1 MNGLTNEEVKLSRE
15 KYGSNEITR
24 KKNKKIINIFVDNL
38 GDPIIRILLI
48 ALAVKI
54 VFLLKDFDWYE
65 TIGIVVSI
73 LLASIVSTISE
84 YGSEKAFEKLEKEAE
99 ETSAKALREKR
110 VTEIKLNDIVKGDII
125 ILEVGDKVPADG
137 NIIEGK
143 ISLDESLINGE
154 AKEKSKSFG
163 DKLYRGT
170 IVTEGKAL
178 MHVDEVG
185 NNTTYGQIAKELQI
199 ESEESPLKLRLRTLA
214 ETISKIGYIGAAL
227 VAFSYLFNVIIIHNS
242 FNYANIINTIT
253 NFRVISS
260 HILHALTLCVTVII
274 VSVPEGLPM
283 MITLVLS
290 SNMKK
295 LLKSNVLVRKLTGIE
310 TTGSLNILFTD
321 KTGTL
326 TKGKLEVI
334 GIMNANGEIES
345 YPDVIQ
351 NKYLKENLILN
362 NESTYSNETHSAIGS
377 NATDRALKEFIREN
391 STETILNKE
400 SFTSEKKYSSVTTKD
415 KTYIKGAYE
424 KLLKNT
430 NKYINKFGYERMILN
445 KDKLIEKLNAL
456 SNKGIRIVMLGIK
469 KNTEIILQGF
479 ALIRDEPRE
488 NVKEALEL
496 VSKAGI
502 HTIMIT
508 GDSKVTAA
516 SIARELNMLKE
527 GEYVITSDEL
537 KSLTDDEVKQ
547 ILPKLR
553 VVARSLP
560 SDKSRLVKISQSMG
574 YVTGMTGDGIN
585 DAPALKK
592 ADVGFSMGSGTE
604 VAKEA
609 SDIIILDNN
618 FLSITKA
625 ILFGRTI
632 FKSIRKFIIFQL
644 TVNICALAISIIGPF
659 INIESP
665 ITVVQMLWINM
676 VMDTLAGLAF
686 SYEPPLM
693 EYMEEKPKE
702 RNEKI
707 LNKYMINEIIV
718 TGLYSSLLLILFLK
732 VPFFKHMFRPD
743 ITNKYFMTGFFTL
756 FILITIFNSFNA
768 RTSRINILADI
779 KKNPVFL
786 GIIIFIASIQVI
798 IIYFGGNVFR
808 TYGLEVN
815 EFISLIFIAL
825 TVIPI
830 DWLRKYI
837 LKIKGIKKGV

>member
-1 MNGLTNEEVKLSRE
+1 MNGLTNEEVKISRE

-24 KKNKKIINIFVDNL
+24 KKNKKIISIFVDNL

-65 TIGIVVSI
+65 TIGIVASI

-99 ETSAKALREKR
+99 ETSAKALREKK
-110 VTEIKLNDIVKGDII
+110 VTEIKLNEIVKGDII

-227 VAFSYLFNVIIIHNS
+227 VAFSYLFNVIIIHNN
-242 FNYANIINTIT
+242 FNYTNIINTVT
-253 NFRVISS
+253 DFRVISG

-334 GIMNANGEIES
+334 GIMNANGEIDS

-362 NESTYSNETHSAIGS
+362 NESTYSSETHSAIGS

-400 SFTSEKKYSSVTTKD
+400 NFTSEKKYSSVTTKD

-424 KLLKNT
+424 KLLKNA

-445 KDKLIEKLNAL
+445 KDKLIEILTEELPALRAKVGLSQDEL
-456 SNKGIRIVMLGIK
+456 SNIIGISRQTYNAIETK
-469 KNTEIILQGF
+469 KRKMSWNTFLSLILLYGYNEKTTGYLETVGAF
-479 ALIRDEPRE
+479 PSSLK
-488 NVKEALEL
+488 NV
-496 VSKAGI
+496 
-502 HTIMIT
+502 
-508 GDSKVTAA
+508 
-516 SIARELNMLKE
+516 LN
-527 GEYVITSDEL
+527 V
-537 KSLTDDEVKQ
+537 
-547 ILPKLR
+547 
-553 VVARSLP
+553 
-560 SDKSRLVKISQSMG
+560 DKR
-574 YVTGMTGDGIN
+574 
-585 DAPALKK
+585 
-592 ADVGFSMGSGTE
+592 
-604 VAKEA
+604 AKE
-609 SDIIILDNN
+609 
-618 FLSITKA
+618 
-625 ILFGRTI
+625 
-632 FKSIRKFIIFQL
+632 
-644 TVNICALAISIIGPF
+644 
-659 INIESP
+659 
-665 ITVVQMLWINM
+665 
-676 VMDTLAGLAF
+676 
-686 SYEPPLM
+686 
-693 EYMEEKPKE
+693 
-702 RNEKI
+702 
-707 LNKYMINEIIV
+707 
-718 TGLYSSLLLILFLK
+718 
-732 VPFFKHMFRPD
+732 
-743 ITNKYFMTGFFTL
+743 
-756 FILITIFNSFNA
+756 
-768 RTSRINILADI
+768 
-779 KKNPVFL
+779 KK
-786 GIIIFIASIQVI
+786 
-798 IIYFGGNVFR
+798 
-808 TYGLEVN
+808 
-815 EFISLIFIAL
+815 
-825 TVIPI
+825 
-830 DWLRKYI
+830 
-837 LKIKGIKKGV
+837 

>member
-1 MNGLTNEEVKLSRE
+1 MNGLTDEEVKISRE
-15 KYGSNEITR
+15 KYGKNQITKT
-24 KKNKKIINIFVDNL
+24 KKKKVIDIFVDNL

-84 YGSEKAFEKLEKEAE
+84 YGSEKAFEKLEEEASQI
-99 ETSAKALREKR
+99 ETKVLRNKK
-110 VTEIKLNDIVKGDII
+110 VNEIKINDIVKGDIV
-125 ILEVGDKVPADG
+125 ILEQGDKIPADG
-137 NIIEGK
+137 NIVEGK
-143 ISLDESLINGE
+143 VYVDESLINGE
-154 AKEKSKSFG
+154 SKEKEKTFN

-170 IVTEGKAL
+170 IVTQGKAL
-178 MHVDEVG
+178 LHINEIG
-185 NNTTYGQIAKELQI
+185 NETAYGKIAQELQI
-199 ESEESPLKLRLRTLA
+199 ETEESPLKKRLRVLA
-214 ETISKIGYIGAAL
+214 ETISKIGYFGASL
-227 VAFSYLFNVIIIHNS
+227 VAISYLFKVIIMNN
-242 FNYANIINTIT
+242 NYNYENIIQTIT
-253 NFRVISS
+253 NIHQLSGY
-260 HILHALTLCVTVII
+260 ILHALTLCVTVII

-326 TKGKLEVI
+326 TKGRLEVI
-334 GIMNANGEIES
+334 GIMNTNLEIES

-351 NKYLKENLILN
+351 NKLLKENIILN
-362 NESTYSNETHSAIGS
+362 NESIYSSESSKAVGS

-391 STETILNKE
+391 SNIKILNKE
-400 SFTSEKKYSSVTTKD
+400 AFSSEKKYSSVTTNER
-415 KTYIKGAYE
+415 TYIKGAYE
-424 KLLKNT
+424 KLLIKST
-430 NKYINKFGYERMILN
+430 KYINKFGYERVILN
-445 KDKLIEKLNAL
+445 KEKIIEKLKEL
-456 SNKGIRIVMLGIK
+456 SNKGIRIIMLGIK
-469 KNTEIILQGF
+469 EKDEIILQGF

-488 NVKEALEL
+488 NVKEALKL
-496 VSKAGI
+496 VDKAGI
-502 HTIMIT
+502 RTIMIT
-508 GDSKVTAA
+508 GDNKETASAISK
-516 SIARELNMLKE
+516 ELNMLKE
-527 GEYVITSDEL
+527 GEYILTSDEL
-537 KSLTDDEVKQ
+537 NSMTDEQVIK
-547 ILPKLR
+547 ILPHLR

-560 SDKSRLVKISQSMG
+560 SDKSRLVKLSQKMG

-592 ADVGFSMGSGTE
+592 ADVGFAMGSGTE

-609 SDIIILDNN
+609 SDIVILDNN
-618 FLSITKA
+618 FLSIAKA

-644 TVNICALAISIIGPF
+644 TVNLCALAISIIGPF

-686 SYEPPLM
+686 SYEPPLE
-693 EYMEEKPKE
+693 EYMEEEPKSK
-702 RNEKI
+702 NEKI
-707 LNKYMINEIIV
+707 LNKYMINEIII
-718 TGLYSSLLLILFLK
+718 TGLYSSILLILFLK
-732 VPFFKHMFRPD
+732 LPIFKQMFRMDPE
-743 ITNKYFMTGFFTL
+743 NKYFMTGFFTL
-756 FILITIFNSFNA
+756 FIFIAILNSFNA
-768 RTSRINILADI
+768 RTSRINLLADI

-786 GIIIFIASIQVI
+786 GIIIFITVIQII
-798 IIYFGGNVFR
+798 IIYFGGNIFR
-808 TYGLEVN
+808 TYGLEIK
-815 EFISLIFIAL
+815 EFIFLILISL
-825 TVIPI
+825 TVVPV

-837 LKIKGIKKGV
+837 LKLKGIKTGV